1 MYPMDKFGNKFGTS
15 FQLKIISALLSD
27 RIFLQMVYDILK
39 PEYFDSEANEWIVK
53 KTLSHFDVY
62 SELPTLDVF
71 KVEVG
76 KVDRDVLKQ
85 SIIDNLKQV
94 WNLIESDDLDY
105 VKEKSLEFCKNQT
118 FKNAILESVGLL
130 EEGKFDT
137 IKSMIDSAMK
147 AGQDTDIGHEYKL
160 QITERYESTVRDV
173 IPTGWDVLDE
183 LADGGFGKG
192 ELIMFAAPP
201 GIGKSWALVNVGM
214 AAAKLGK
221 TVVHYTLE
229 LNEGYVGQ
237 RYDAVLTG
245 TAVPNLKYNIEDV
258 TEQVNNLKGE
268 IILKY
273 WPTKSAGLNTMR
285 ASLDKLKLQGKK
297 PDVIIVDYADLLKGN
312 SRKERH
318 EELEEIVEGLRG
330 IAGEY
335 ECPLYTASQ
344 INRSGANDDV
354 ITGTSIAGSFSKLMT
369 ADFVVSLSRK
379 IEDKLAGTGRWHVI
393 KNRFG
398 PDGMTLPSKANMSNG
413 RINIYSDDSIDGKN
427 TQKDMKGGE
436 SLVRKNLL
444 QKYNEMK
451 GDIDF

>member
-1 MYPMDKFGNKFGTS
+1 MDKFGNKFGTS
-15 FQLKIISALLSD
+15 FQLKIISCLLTD
-27 RIFLQMVYDILK
+27 RIFLQQLYDILK
-39 PEYFDSEANEWIVK
+39 PEMFDSDANEWLVT
-53 KTLSHFDVY
+53 KTMSHFDSY
-62 SELPTLDVF
+62 SSLPTLDVF
-71 KVEVG
+71 KNEVDKVE
-76 KVDRDVLKQ
+76 RDVLKQ
-85 SIIDNLKQV
+85 SIVDNLKQV
-94 WNLIESDDLDY
+94 WNFLESEDLSY
-105 VKEKSLEFCKNQT
+105 VKEQTLEFCKNQT
-118 FKNAILESVGLL
+118 FKNAILESVDLL
-130 EEGKFDT
+130 NDGKFDV
-137 IKSMIDSAMK
+137 IKSKIDNAMK
-147 AGQDTDIGHEYKL
+147 AGQDTDIGLEYKES
-160 QITERYESTVRDV
+160 IIERYEATVRDV
-173 IPTGWDVLDE
+173 VSCGWDVIDE
-183 LADGGFGKG
+183 LVDGGFGKG

-214 AAAKLGK
+214 AAAKKGK

-245 TAVPNLKYNIEDV
+245 IAVPNLKFNIDDV
-258 TEQVNNLKGE
+258 RTQVEGLSGD
-268 IILKY
+268 IIVKH

-285 ASLDKLKLQGKK
+285 ASLDKLKLQGKN

-335 ECPLYTASQ
+335 ECPLFTASQ
-344 INRSGANDDV
+344 INRSGAEDDI
-354 ITGTSIAGSFSKLMT
+354 ITGTKIAGSFSKLMT

-413 RINIYSDDSIDGKN
+413 RINIYSDDSIDGKK
-427 TQKDMKGGE
+427 TQSDMNKGE

-444 QKYNEMK
+444 QKYNEMNTN
-451 GDIDF
+451 IDF

>member
-1 MYPMDKFGNKFGTS
+1 MDKFGNKFGTS
-15 FQLKIISALLSD
+15 FQIKIISALLSD
-27 RIFLQMVYDILK
+27 RIFLQTVYDILK
-39 PEYFDSEANEWIVK
+39 PEMFDSEANEWLVT
-53 KTLSHFDVY
+53 KTLSHFDNY
-62 SELPTLDVF
+62 SKLPTLDVF
-71 KVEVG
+71 KNEVDKVE
-76 KVDRDVLKQ
+76 RDVLKQ

-94 WNLIESDDLDY
+94 WHQLESEDLDY
-105 VKEKSLEFCKNQT
+105 VKEQTLEFCKNQT
-118 FKNAILESVGLL
+118 FKSAILESVGLL
-130 EEGKFDT
+130 EEGKFDV
-137 IKSMIDSAMK
+137 IKSKIDSAMK
-147 AGQDTDIGHEYKL
+147 AGQDTDIGHEYKEN
-160 QITERYESTVRDV
+160 ITERYESTVRNV
-173 IPTGWDVLDE
+173 IPSGWDVIDE
-183 LADGGFGKG
+183 LVDGGFGKG

-214 AAAKLGK
+214 AAAKAGK

-245 TAVPNLKYNIEDV
+245 IAVPNLKYNIEDV
-258 TEQVNNLKGE
+258 TTQVGNLGGE
-268 IILKY
+268 LIIKY
-273 WPTKSAGLNTMR
+273 WPTKSAGLNTLR
-285 ASLDKLKLQGKK
+285 ASLDKLKLQGKN

-312 SRKERH
+312 RRKERH

-344 INRSGANDDV
+344 INRSGAEDDI
-354 ITGTSIAGSFSKLMT
+354 ITGTKIAGSFSKLMT
-369 ADFVVSLSRK
+369 ADFMVSLSRK

-413 RINIYSDDSIDGKN
+413 RINIYSDDSIDGKK
-427 TQKDMKGGE
+427 TQSDMSKGE

-444 QKYNEMK
+444 QKYNDMK

>member
-1 MYPMDKFGNKFGTS
+1 MDKFGNKFGTS
-15 FQLKIISALLSD
+15 FQIKIISALLSD

-39 PEYFDSEANEWIVK
+39 PEMFDSEANEWLVT
-53 KTLSHFDVY
+53 KTLSHFDNY
-62 SELPTLDVF
+62 SKLPTLDVF
-71 KVEVG
+71 KNEVDKVE
-76 KVDRDVLKQ
+76 RDVLKQ

-94 WNLIESDDLDY
+94 WHQLESEDLDY
-105 VKEKSLEFCKNQT
+105 VKEQTLEFCKNQT
-118 FKNAILESVGLL
+118 FKSAILESVGLL
-130 EEGKFDT
+130 EEGKFDV
-137 IKSMIDSAMK
+137 IKSKIDSAMK
-147 AGQDTDIGHEYKL
+147 AGQDTDIGHEYKEN
-160 QITERYESTVRDV
+160 ITERYESTVRNV
-173 IPTGWDVLDE
+173 IPSGWDVIDE
-183 LADGGFGKG
+183 LVDGGFGKG

-214 AAAKLGK
+214 AAAKVGK

-245 TAVPNLKYNIEDV
+245 IAVPNLKYNIEDV
-258 TEQVNNLKGE
+258 TTQVGNLGGE
-268 IILKY
+268 LIIKY
-273 WPTKSAGLNTMR
+273 WPTKSAGLNTLR
-285 ASLDKLKLQGKK
+285 ASLDKLKLQGKN

-344 INRSGANDDV
+344 INRSGAEDDI
-354 ITGTSIAGSFSKLMT
+354 ITGTKIAGSFSKLMT
-369 ADFVVSLSRK
+369 ADFMVSLSRK

-413 RINIYSDDSIDGKN
+413 RINIYSDDSIDGKK
-427 TQKDMKGGE
+427 TQSDMSKGE

-444 QKYNEMK
+444 QKYNDMK

>member
-1 MYPMDKFGNKFGTS
+1 MDKFGNKFGTS
-15 FQLKIISALLSD
+15 FQIKIISSLLSD
-27 RIFLQMVYDILK
+27 KIFLQQMYDILK
-39 PEYFDSEANEWIVK
+39 PEMFDSEANEWLVNQ
-53 KTLSHFDVY
+53 TLQHFDNF
-62 SELPTLDVF
+62 SQLPTLDVF
-71 KVEVG
+71 KNEVAKVE
-76 KVDRDVLKQ
+76 RDVLKQ
-85 SIIDNLKQV
+85 SIVDNLKQV
-94 WNLIESDDLDY
+94 WNGLESDDLEY

-118 FKNAILESVGLL
+118 FKNAILESVDLL
-130 EEGKFDT
+130 SDGKFDI
-137 IKSMIDSAMK
+137 IKSKIDDAMK
-147 AGQDTDIGHEYKL
+147 AGQDTDIGHEYKEN
-160 QITERYESTVRDV
+160 IIERYESTVRNV
-173 IPTGWDVLDE
+173 IPCGWDAIDE
-183 LADGGFGKG
+183 LVDGGFGKG

-237 RYDAVLTG
+237 RYDSVLTG
-245 TAVPNLKYNIEDV
+245 IPVPKLKFEIDEV
-258 TEQVNNLKGE
+258 RKQVEGLSGDIVVKH
-268 IILKY
+268 

-285 ASLDKLKLQGKK
+285 ASLDKLKLQGKT
-297 PDVIIVDYADLLKGN
+297 PDIIICDYADLLKGN

-335 ECPLYTASQ
+335 EVPLFTASQ
-344 INRSGANDDV
+344 INRSGADNDV

-413 RINIYSDDSIDGKN
+413 RINIYSDDSIDGKK
-427 TQKDMKGGE
+427 TQSDMNKGE

>member
-1 MYPMDKFGNKFGTS
+1 MDKFGNKFGTS
-15 FQLKIISALLSD
+15 FQIKILSSLLSD
-27 RIFLQMVYDILK
+27 RIFLQQMYDILK
-39 PEYFDSEANEWIVK
+39 PEMFDSEANEWIVT
-53 KTLSHFDVY
+53 KTLKHFDTF
-62 SELPTLDVF
+62 SQLPTLDVF
-71 KVEVG
+71 KTEVDRVE
-76 KVDRDVLKQ
+76 RDVLKQ
-85 SIIDNLKQV
+85 SIVDNLKQV
-94 WNLIESDDLDY
+94 WNGLESDDLEY

-118 FKNAILESVGLL
+118 FKNAILESVDLL
-130 EEGKFDT
+130 SDGKFDV
-137 IKSMIDSAMK
+137 IKSKIDDAMK
-147 AGQDTDIGHEYKL
+147 AGQDTDVGHEYKEN
-160 QITERYESTVRDV
+160 IIERYESTVRNV
-173 IPTGWDVLDE
+173 ISCGWDAIDE
-183 LADGGFGKG
+183 LVDGGFGKG

-214 AAAKLGK
+214 AAAKKGK

-245 TAVPNLKYNIEDV
+245 IAVPNLKFNIDDV
-258 TEQVNNLKGE
+258 KNQVKGLNGD
-268 IILKY
+268 IIVKH

-285 ASLDKLKLQGKK
+285 ASLDKLKLQGKN

-335 ECPLYTASQ
+335 ECPLFTASQ
-344 INRSGANDDV
+344 INRSGAEDDI
-354 ITGTSIAGSFSKLMT
+354 ITGTKIAGSFSKLMT

-413 RINIYSDDSIDGKN
+413 RINIYSDDSIDGKK
-427 TQKDMKGGE
+427 TQSDMNKGE

-444 QKYNEMK
+444 QKYNEMNTN
-451 GDIDF
+451 IDF

>member
-1 MYPMDKFGNKFGTS
+1 MDKFGNKFGTS
-15 FQLKIISALLSD
+15 FQIKIISALLSD
-27 RIFLQMVYDILK
+27 RIFLQTVYDIIK
-39 PEYFDSEANEWIVK
+39 PEMFDSDANEWLVQ
-53 KTLSHFDVY
+53 KTLSHFDEY
-62 SELPTLDVF
+62 SQLPTLDVF
-71 KVEVG
+71 KNEVNKVE
-76 KVDRDVLKQ
+76 RDVLKH
-85 SIIDNLKQV
+85 SVVDNLKQA
-94 WNLIESDDLDY
+94 WNHLESDDLDY
-105 VKEKSLEFCKNQT
+105 VKEKPLEFCKNQT
-118 FKNAILESVGLL
+118 FKGAILESVVLL
-130 EEGKFDT
+130 EEGKFDV
-137 IKSMIDSAMK
+137 IKSLIDSAMK
-147 AGQDTDIGHEYKL
+147 AGQDTDVGHEYKEN
-160 QITERYESTVRDV
+160 IVERYESTVRNV
-173 IPTGWDVLDE
+173 VPTGWDAIDE
-183 LADGGFGKG
+183 LVDGGFGKG

-214 AAAKLGK
+214 AAAKKGK

-245 TAVPNLKYNIEDV
+245 IAVPNLKFNIDDV
-258 TEQVNNLKGE
+258 RNQVQSLNGD
-268 IILKY
+268 IIVKH

-285 ASLDKLKLQGKK
+285 ASLDKLKLQGKN
-297 PDVIIVDYADLLKGN
+297 PDIIIVDYADLLKGN

-335 ECPLYTASQ
+335 EVPLYTASQ
-344 INRSGANDDV
+344 INRSGAEDDI
-354 ITGTSIAGSFSKLMT
+354 ITGTKIAGSFSKLMT

-413 RINIYSDDSIDGKN
+413 IINIYSDDSIDGKK
-427 TQKDMKGGE
+427 TQSDMNKGE

-444 QKYNEMK
+444 QKYNELK